1 MGVASYYCKEYKEAT
16 VKEAILYDKLENNK
30 VKCNVCAKRC
40 LILPG
45 KRGQCGTRV
54 NRAGTLSTLIY
65 AKVCSVAADP
75 IEKKPVFH
83 YQPGS
88 LVLSFGTLGCNLRC
102 GHCQNWQIA
111 HVDPD
116 LEASGLSEISPA
128 EAIRLAKSYDCR
140 GIAWTY
146 NEPTIWLEYA
156 LDTAKLCKEHGLYTV
171 YVTNGYTTFESLDT
185 IGPYLDVY
193 RVDVKGFT
201 SAFYREVCKISDF
214 SPVLRSAERARQK
227 WNMHVEVVTNII
239 PSLNDDDAQLKDIAQ
254 WIRNALGENTPWHV
268 TRFVPYLNFSHLP
281 ATPLETLEK
290 AREIG
295 LAAGLHFVYI
305 GNVPGHP
312 GENTYCYNC
321 KKLVIS
327 RSCYTLESYD
337 VNSGMCAF
345 CGAPLNIVDDRTP
358 VC

>member
-1 MGVASYYCKEYKEAT
+1 M
-16 VKEAILYDKLENNK
+16 LYEKLENDR
-30 VKCNVCAKRC
+30 VKCNVCPKRC
-40 LILPG
+40 AISPG
-45 KRGQCGTRV
+45 KRGQCGTRI
-54 NRAGTLSTLIY
+54 NQDGTLFTIIY
-65 AKVCSVAADP
+65 AKCCSVAADP

-88 LVLSFGTLGCNLRC
+88 LVLSYGTLGCNLRC

-116 LEASGLSEISPA
+116 LKGGGLTEVSPA
-128 EAIRLAKSYDCR
+128 EAIRLAKSYNCQ

-156 LDTAKLCKEHGLYTV
+156 LDTAKLCRKSDLYTV
-171 YVTNGYTTFESLDT
+171 FVTNGFITAEALDA

-201 SAFYREVCKISDF
+201 SAFYRTVCKIADF
-214 SPVLRSAERARQK
+214 SPILRAAERARHK

-239 PSLNDDDAQLKDIAQ
+239 PTLNDDGAQLRQIAS
-254 WIRNALGENTPWHV
+254 WIKNELGENTPWHV
-268 TRFVPYLNFSHLP
+268 TRFVPYFDFSHIP
-281 ATPLETLEK
+281 STPIETLER

-295 LAAGLHFVYI
+295 LSAGLHFVYI

-321 KKLVIS
+321 KKVVIS
-327 RSCYTLESYD
+327 RSCYTIERYD
-337 VNSGMCAF
+337 VTSGKCAF
-345 CGAPLNIVDDRTP
+345 CGASLNIVDDRTP